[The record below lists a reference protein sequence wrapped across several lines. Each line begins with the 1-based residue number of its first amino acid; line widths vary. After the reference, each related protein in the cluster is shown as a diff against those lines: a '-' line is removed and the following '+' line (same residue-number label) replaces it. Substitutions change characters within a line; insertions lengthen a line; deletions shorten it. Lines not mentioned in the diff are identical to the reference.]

1 MDQGVGQ
8 SGEGK
13 SIDHRQ
19 GGTKRQTDR
28 GGRVSRTSQ
37 LSERK
42 EGAETK
48 QASLEVNERIVAE
61 DMVNQAAMLTGWKM
75 WCRGGL
81 IRSRCT
87 YRALALCDDP
97 RGIDLL
103 EGPRCFA
110 AGTWGP
116 LRLGRLQLTLNW
128 FKREDRGG
136 KEED

>member
-1 MDQGVGQ
+1 MGQ

-19 GGTKRQTDR
+19 GETEEETDR

-48 QASLEVNERIVAE
+48 QASLDVNERIVAE

-87 YRALALCDDP
+87 YRALSLCDDL

-110 AGTWGP
+110 GLLP
-116 LRLGRLQLTLNW
+116 VLGVLCA
-128 FKREDRGG
+128 
-136 KEED
+136 